1 MTTTTTQTTSKSEY
15 LRATFSAWM
24 RCREESAEVLM
35 AAQPIIRATVAST
48 LGNRVDLRDEAE
60 SMALEYLWKHLKDC
74 RTDVVAWVRYVARG
88 RALDAIKRSARS
100 KEFGVD
106 SFHEIAT
113 APLASNHA
121 GLDRGLLTPIQRRVA
136 DLLAE
141 GASRREIEASMRLS
155 RGELEGVLSSL
166 RVSMQG
172 DGLAS
177 PVLPSSRRIQDMA

>member
-1 MTTTTTQTTSKSEY
+1 MTKTTIQTTSKSED

-35 AAQPIIRATVAST
+35 AAQPIIRATVAVT

-60 SMALEYLWKHLKDC
+60 SMALEYVWRHLKDC
-74 RTDVVAWVRYVARG
+74 RTDVVAWVRYVAQG

-113 APLASNHA
+113 APT
-121 GLDRGLLTPIQRRVA
+121 R
-136 DLLAE
+136 
-141 GASRREIEASMRLS
+141 
-155 RGELEGVLSSL
+155 
-166 RVSMQG
+166 
-172 DGLAS
+172 
-177 PVLPSSRRIQDMA
+177 